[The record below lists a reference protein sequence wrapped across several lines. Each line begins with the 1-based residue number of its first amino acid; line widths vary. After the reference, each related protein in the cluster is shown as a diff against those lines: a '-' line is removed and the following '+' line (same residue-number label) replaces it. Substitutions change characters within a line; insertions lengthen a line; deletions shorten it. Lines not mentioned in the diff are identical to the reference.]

1 MSTRR
6 NKMIRAVYPGSFD
19 PITKGHLDIIKRSSF
34 VFDEVIV
41 AVLVNPNKK
50 GWFDIDERVNQ
61 IKRVVSSLENVKVLS
76 FSGLLVDFMNKEEI
90 SVIVKGL
97 RSMSDFDYEFQMAL
111 MNKKL
116 DKTKET
122 IFMMTNSKYSYL
134 SSSAIKQ
141 VALFGGCLDGLVPE
155 ELEGEIR
162 LRAKEFEGD
171 L

>member
-1 MSTRR
+1 
-6 NKMIRAVYPGSFD
+6 MIRAVYPGSFD
-19 PITKGHLDIIKRSSF
+19 PITNGHLDIIKRCSH

-50 GWFDIDERVNQ
+50 GWFDTNERVDQ
-61 IKRVVSSLENVKVLS
+61 IERVVSNFKNVKVLS
-76 FSGLLVDFMNKEEI
+76 FSGLLVDFMNREDI

-116 DKTKET
+116 DHAKET
-122 IFMMTNSKYSYL
+122 VFMMTNSKYSFL
-134 SSSAIKQ
+134 SSTAIKQ
-141 VALFGGCLDGLVPE
+141 VALFGGCLEGLVPE
-155 ELEGEIR
+155 SLEIEIR
-162 LRAKEFEGD
+162 TRAKQFEGD